1 MTRPEKLSDLAKVI
15 QLVNHRTGWLLEES
29 SSHFFVWVP
38 PRPRPTQGSP
48 GWAVM
53 ITLLHT
59 CGAYQA
65 SIALQGFAMS
75 LVFWPPHWTWSC
87 WRAGIF
93 PASRPLPRSL
103 PDPGP
108 ESGPREGMYGGLEKK
123 WAQDVRLT
131 SHSEGKE
138 QQFVQEGRGDD
149 WRNRDL

>member
-15 QLVNHRTGWLLEES
+15 QLVNRRTGWLLEES

-48 GWAVM
+48 GWAGM

-87 WRAGIF
+87 WRAGVF

-108 ESGPREGMYGGLEKK
+108 ESGPSKSLLNEGG
-123 WAQDVRLT
+123 DVWGPGEEMG
-131 SHSEGKE
+131 S
-138 QQFVQEGRGDD
+138 GRQAYSPLRRKRATICAG
-149 WRNRDL
+149 RQRR